1 MMGRLLLWVAVILL
15 CSCSPVAEREEAAPA
30 SSFSVDDLA
39 VRAQA
44 LPGAQVERNGGL
56 QIRYPGETLFAAGSI
71 LPLGRGEELL
81 EPLAGFL
88 KSTED
93 HPWQVRVHAATALG
107 EAYDQRLADKRLE
120 LLQRYL
126 QRRGVAVDGFDWQ
139 SSAGKEAPLIVGLPA
154 ASP

>member
-1 MMGRLLLWVAVILL
+1 MFL
-15 CSCSPVAEREEAAPA
+15 CSCAPVADRTQVAPVP
-30 SSFSVDDLA
+30 SISVDELA
-39 VRAQA
+39 ARAQA
-44 LPGAQVERNGGL
+44 LPGAQVGINGDL
-56 QIRYPGETLFAAGSI
+56 QIRYPGETLFSAGSI
-71 LPLGRGEELL
+71 LPLARGEELL
-81 EPLAGFL
+81 EPLADFL

-93 HPWQVRVHAATALG
+93 RPWQVRVHAATALG

-139 SSAGKEAPLIVGLPA
+139 SSAGSDAPLVVRLPA